1 MKTPT
6 MTIKAVFDGGSC
18 TTVHD
23 GVLMREETW
32 VIRELDQK
40 AGGWVLVREATAA
53 EVATGERL
61 RAAFR
66 TDRRKHTMEVA
77 L

>member
-1 MKTPT
+1 
-6 MTIKAVFDGGSC
+6 MTIKAVFDGGSR

-23 GVLMREETW
+23 GVLMREEETW
-32 VIRELDQK
+32 VIRELDQR

-66 TDRRKHTMEVA
+66 TDRRKHTMKVA